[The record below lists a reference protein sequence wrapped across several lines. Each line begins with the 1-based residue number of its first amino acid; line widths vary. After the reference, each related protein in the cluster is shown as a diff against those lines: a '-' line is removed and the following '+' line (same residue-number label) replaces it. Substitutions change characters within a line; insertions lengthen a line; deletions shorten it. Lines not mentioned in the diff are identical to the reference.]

1 MNTEQIDTT
10 IAQIDATDVSEE
22 CEGKVLLI
30 EGVQATR
37 IEQVRNAALESKA
50 VGVIILDDD
59 PDEVNTLQAA
69 PQEVVGIPVYAVSRS
84 SFGNRDLSGTQVKFK
99 GKPVCFFVQALDKFD
114 GTALAQSS
122 KTCDAGPQKRF
133 NMPSFSRTTQT
144 SESKASGWSPFPMQA
159 RPRKNWSCKTRRS
172 ECFRHAS
179 STSSGQRR

>member
-59 PDEVNTLQAA
+59 PDEVNTLQAG

-84 SFGNRDLSGTQVKFK
+84 SFGNRDLSGTQVKFQ
-99 GKPVCFFVQALDKFD
+99 GKPICFL
-114 GTALAQSS
+114 
-122 KTCDAGPQKRF
+122 
-133 NMPSFSRTTQT
+133 T
-144 SESKASGWSPFPMQA
+144 SA
-159 RPRKNWSCKTRRS
+159 
-172 ECFRHAS
+172 
-179 STSSGQRR
+179 